1 MGNMLRCGGEIIRP
15 AQDSQYR
22 LRPCECGSNDVA
34 YTRRI
39 RLPYGVEWTAGCM
52 TCGKTTRTWSVQHHA
67 QIEWN
72 GGKRP
77 SWERD

>member
-1 MGNMLRCGGEIIRP
+1 MSNMLRCGGEIIRP
-15 AQDSQYR
+15 EQDSQYR
-22 LRPCECGSNDVA
+22 LRPCECGSSDVA

-39 RLPYGVEWTAGCM
+39 KLPYAVEWTAGCFA
-52 TCGKTTRTWSVQHHA
+52 CGKTTRSWPIQHHA

-77 SWERD
+77 SWEQG